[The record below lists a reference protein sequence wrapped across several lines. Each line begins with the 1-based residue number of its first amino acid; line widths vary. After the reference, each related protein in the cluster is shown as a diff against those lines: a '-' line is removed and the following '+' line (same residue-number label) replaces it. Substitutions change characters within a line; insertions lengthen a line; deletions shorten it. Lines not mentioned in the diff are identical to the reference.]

1 MIMLIHLGMSQLLAS
16 LQELDPLTTSLGYF
30 WQLESQPSQFLITG
44 FSY

>member
-1 MIMLIHLGMSQLLAS
+1 MLIHLGMSQLLAL
-16 LQELDPLTTSLGYF
+16 LQESDPLTTSLGYF